1 MDPSE
6 DLPPL
11 LVDLQVANDEG
22 SLDPDLLPNEDENPV
37 KVPLTI
43 VTGSS
48 ADVEILIESV

>member
-11 LVDLQVANDEG
+11 LIDLQVAKDDG
-22 SLDPDLLPNEDENPV
+22 SLDPDPPFIEDESPV

-48 ADVEILIESV
+48 TDIEILMIYP

>member
-11 LVDLQVANDEG
+11 LVDLQAANDER